1 MCWLG
6 SKKLGKGKG
15 TLIITAADVST
26 GVSDA
31 LLAFDD
37 AVCVPALDGITSAE
51 RLFLAAMAKD
61 SPNPTQVAILRIAR
75 SEAQHFYFA
84 GIELIAGADDHE
96 LVSGEGLLDDR
107 RLLHQSLNNVGHMHA
122 LDVFMRVEL
131 GFARLPD
138 GHAGLAQNN
147 RFGGGDVLVEVVHR
161 IRGLQ

>member
-15 TLIITAADVST
+15 ILIITADDVST

-61 SPNPTQVAILRIAR
+61 SPNPTQVAICLLYTSDA
-75 SEAQHFYFA
+75 
-84 GIELIAGADDHE
+84 ADE
-96 LVSGEGLLDDR
+96 
-107 RLLHQSLNNVGHMHA
+107 
-122 LDVFMRVEL
+122 
-131 GFARLPD
+131 
-138 GHAGLAQNN
+138 
-147 RFGGGDVLVEVVHR
+147 
-161 IRGLQ
+161 